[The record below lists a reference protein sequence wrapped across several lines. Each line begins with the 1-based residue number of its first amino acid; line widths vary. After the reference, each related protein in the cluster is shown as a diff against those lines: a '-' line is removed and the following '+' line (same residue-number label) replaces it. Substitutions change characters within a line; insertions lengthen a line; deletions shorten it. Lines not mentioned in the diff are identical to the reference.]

1 MGFLDRLN
9 QAAGSVVSPVFSD
22 PRLKRSDRLL
32 EEGEQMTGRIAGIER
47 KLEDSTTVEYLA
59 LEAVT
64 LSGPLRAGVSVRTDR
79 MERLRLGMAVLLRVD
94 VDKGRAVLD
103 WPAMLA
109 SWGFGEGSEAQ
120 RIVRSVP
127 EDGVRE
133 RALDLRVEKR
143 LKKGTAARAVVVEM
157 RQRSAFGMPT
167 ENWVVVLELA
177 DGRRVQTAGD
187 EVPFYC
193 KWLVAPGAELPVAL
207 DPSKAEQATIDWA
220 ATATEAAAA
229 GVGAAMGDAPPAGS
243 IAELIE
249 QRRAAKSA
257 EAMSGAGAAPVVE
270 SAAAGDGPDL
280 SPIEGVS
287 LETWAAVEIGT
298 GRDRVPP
305 AGYDE
310 YAQGYGV
317 QAGAWTRVDAAWRAR
332 MSGGDW
338 RVGAAMGDALETAR
352 KRKRRPDAR

>member
-9 QAAGSVVSPVFSD
+9 QAAGNVVSPVFSD

-32 EEGEQMTGRIAGIER
+32 EAGEQMTGRIAGIER

-59 LEAVT
+59 LEAAT

-103 WPAMLA
+103 WPAMTA
-109 SWGFGEGSEAQ
+109 AWGFGEGSEAQ
-120 RIVRSVP
+120 RIVRSAP

-133 RALDLRVEKR
+133 RALDMRVEKR
-143 LKKGTAARAVVVEM
+143 LKKGTPARATVVGM
-157 RQRSAFGMPT
+157 SRRSAFGMPT
-167 ENWVVVLELA
+167 ENWTVVLSLG
-177 DGRRVQTAGD
+177 DGRRVETAGD

-207 DPSKAEQATIDWA
+207 DPSKAERATIDWA
-220 ATATEAAAA
+220 AAAVEAAAA
-229 GVGAAMGDAPPAGS
+229 GIGAAMNDVPPEGS
-243 IAELIE
+243 IAQLIE
-249 QRRAAKSA
+249 ERRAGETAA
-257 EAMSGAGAAPVVE
+257 GVAGAGAAPEVD
-270 SAAAGDGPDL
+270 SAVTGSADEPDL
-280 SPIEGVS
+280 SPIEGVT
-287 LETWAAVEIGT
+287 LETWAAVEVGT

-310 YAQGYGV
+310 YARGYGV
-317 QAGAWTRVDAAWRAR
+317 PAGAWSRVDAAWRAR
-332 MSGGDW
+332 TTSDW
-338 RVGAAMGDALETAR
+338 RVGAKMGEAVSAAR
-352 KRKRRPDAR
+352 KRK

>member
-9 QAAGSVVSPVFSD
+9 QAAGNVVSPVFSD

-59 LEAVT
+59 LEATT
-64 LSGPLRAGVSVRTDR
+64 LNGPLRAGLSVRVDR

-103 WPAMLA
+103 WPAMTA
-109 SWGFGEGSEAQ
+109 AWGFGEGSEVQ
-120 RIVRSVP
+120 RIVRSAP

-133 RALDLRVEKR
+133 RALDMRVEKR
-143 LKKGTAARAVVVEM
+143 LKKGTPARAVVVDM
-157 RQRSAFGMPT
+157 SQRSAFGMPT
-167 ENWVVVLELA
+167 ENWTVVLSLA
-177 DGRRVQTAGD
+177 DGRRVETAGD

-193 KWLVAPGAELPVAL
+193 KWLVAPGVELPVAL
-207 DPSKAEQATIDWA
+207 DPSKAERATIDWA
-220 ATATEAAAA
+220 AAAEEAAAA
-229 GVGAAMGDAPPAGS
+229 GVGAAMNDAPPEGS
-243 IAELIE
+243 IASLIE
-249 QRRAAKSA
+249 ERRAA
-257 EAMSGAGAAPVVE
+257 EAPAGTAGVGAAPVVE
-270 SAAAGDGPDL
+270 SVVAGSGSADEPDL
-280 SPIEGVS
+280 SPIEGVT
-287 LETWAAVEIGT
+287 LETWAAVEVGT

-317 QAGAWTRVDAAWRAR
+317 PAGAWARVDAAWKAR
-332 MSGGDW
+332 TTSDW
-338 RVGAAMGDALETAR
+338 RVGAKMGEAVTRAR
-352 KRKRRPDAR
+352 KGK